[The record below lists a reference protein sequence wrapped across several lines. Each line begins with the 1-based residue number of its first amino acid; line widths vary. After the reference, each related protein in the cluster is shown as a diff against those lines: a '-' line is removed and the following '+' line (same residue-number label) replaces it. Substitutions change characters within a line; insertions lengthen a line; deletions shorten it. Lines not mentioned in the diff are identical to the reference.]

1 MSRIP
6 RYLEFLKT
14 GFTAESVAAARYRAY
29 AARADRDG
37 LPHLGDRWRRLAAEK
52 DALAVGLLEAAE
64 QVRGGGTDVTAAIS
78 EERYEND
85 VLYPKMVRE
94 VAPGEEAAAASLRE
108 VVRVQQ
114 GHLRELEALREE
126 LQAAEADVAAGR

>member
-6 RYLEFLKT
+6 RFLEYLKT

-29 AARADRDG
+29 AVRADRDG
-37 LPHLGDRWRRLAAEK
+37 LPQLGERWRRLAAEK
-52 DALAVGLLEAAE
+52 DALAIGLLEAAE
-64 QVRGGGTDVTAAIS
+64 QVRGGSTDVVAAIA

-85 VLYPKMVRE
+85 VLYPKMVRDIA
-94 VAPGEEAAAASLRE
+94 VGGEAAAESLRE
-108 VVRVQQ
+108 VVRAQQ
-114 GHLRELEALREE
+114 GHLRELETLREE